1 VAARRALG
9 FGLGLLVG
17 IAIGAIGQTQTDAK
31 TFTGCWA
38 AAIQIDVSQPEL
50 SGTGF
55 FTSELSVS
63 H

>member
-1 VAARRALG
+1 
-9 FGLGLLVG
+9 VG